1 MIDSIPLWCFVGVVV
16 LLVGM
21 WRIVTTD
28 RD

>member
-1 MIDSIPLWCFVGVVV
+1 MIDGIPLWCWVGVAL
-16 LLVGM
+16 LLVGV